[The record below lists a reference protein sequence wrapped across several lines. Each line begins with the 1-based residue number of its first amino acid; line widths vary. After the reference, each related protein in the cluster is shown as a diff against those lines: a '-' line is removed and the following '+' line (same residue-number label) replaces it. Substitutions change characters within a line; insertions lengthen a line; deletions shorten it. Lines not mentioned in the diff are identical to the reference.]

1 MLELAVIFLRLLQYA
16 GAVILMGSPLFLLY
30 ALPRSAS
37 EAGPSF
43 GWSQMLTGAAA
54 AALLVSAVLSVGAQ
68 ASVLAGSLS
77 EGLKPEILTA
87 FVTSM
92 DLGRATAFRGA
103 IAALALALIVLLPS
117 AKTRWCAAAVFGT
130 LATASLAWMSHG
142 AATEGPEGYLHL
154 GADILHSL
162 AAAVW
167 IGALVPMLILVW
179 ARDPSDLQVSIAHH
193 ALRGFSYIGT
203 VVVAVLIASGLINTW
218 FLVGLESFSRLVAT
232 PYSQLLVLKLA
243 LFGAMLALA
252 AANRFRL
259 TPALAYAL
267 QDSDRRSIAMSALR
281 RSIAVEAAL
290 GAAILALVAWLGTL
304 APPSAL

>member
-1 MLELAVIFLRLLQYA
+1 MLELAVILLRLLQYA
-16 GAVILMGSPLFLLY
+16 GAVVLMGSPLFLMY

-37 EAGPSF
+37 EARPSF
-43 GWSQMLTGAAA
+43 GWSQTLTGAAA
-54 AALLVSAVLSVGAQ
+54 AILLVSAVLSVGAQ
-68 ASVLAGSLS
+68 ASVLAGSIS
-77 EGLKPEILTA
+77 EGLKLEILTA

-117 AKTRWCAAAVFGT
+117 VKARWCAAAVCGT
-130 LATASLAWMSHG
+130 LGTASLAWMGHG
-142 AATEGPEGYLHL
+142 AATEGPEGYVHL

-167 IGALVPMLILVW
+167 IGALVPMLILAW
-179 ARDPSDLQVSIAHH
+179 ARWPSDVQVAVTHH
-193 ALRGFSYIGT
+193 ALRGFSHIGT
-203 VVVAVLIASGLINTW
+203 VVVAVLTASGLINSW
-218 FLVGLESFSRLVAT
+218 FLVGVESLPRLMAT
-232 PYSQLLVLKLA
+232 PYGQLLVYKLA
-243 LFGAMLALA
+243 LFGGMLALA

-259 TPALAYAL
+259 TPALANAL
-267 QDSDRRSIAMSALR
+267 QDHDRRSVTMAALR

-290 GAAILALVAWLGTL
+290 GTTILALVAWLGTL